1 MRLFNRFSILFFLF
15 LGIVFNLN
23 GQKIYPPENKAMNS
37 RILHLD
43 AGEKVKKGNYFF
55 LIWEKGD
62 SSTIKT
68 IKSNSGKVK
77 IPFLL
82 DFGKS
87 YEWQFLNKKQLSES
101 QKYPI
106 HNFSVLYNQRID
118 TNFFRHRVVQRK
130 PGYKMPGAFMLD
142 FVGVAVNDEGEAI
155 WIVPDTT
162 LHHFKNLQAYKDGTV
177 AYYTS
182 LNGGNSRNNLLFRHI
197 SRDGQLLWEAPD
209 DGRVSEN
216 TIENYHHDY
225 IITSDS
231 TYMLVGN
238 TYLLAPV
245 PGQTDK
251 TYRIDCG
258 SIIEYDKNKNIVWS
272 WKSADYL
279 KIVDLQFGGPNPNPS
294 HLNGIWLDEKRSLM
308 LVSFRFINR
317 IILLDKKSGKV
328 LDSWGSKYPSG
339 EARTGDSLFIGQHSP
354 KFLND
359 STMILYNNGAGK
371 GKDSVSSVAIY
382 HIPLNTSDSIRL
394 IWKKNLWFGNQR
406 ESFSLT
412 KGDVDIL
419 PDGNYLA
426 NMGDVPRTLVISPE
440 GEILL
445 EIRHEM
451 KTPGNPWM
459 WINENYRVGWFDP
472 SWW

>member
-1 MRLFNRFSILFFLF
+1 
-15 LGIVFNLN
+15 
-23 GQKIYPPENKAMNS
+23 
-37 RILHLD
+37 
-43 AGEKVKKGNYFF
+43 
-55 LIWEKGD
+55 
-62 SSTIKT
+62 
-68 IKSNSGKVK
+68 
-77 IPFLL
+77 
-82 DFGKS
+82 
-87 YEWQFLNKKQLSES
+87 
-101 QKYPI
+101 
-106 HNFSVLYNQRID
+106 
-118 TNFFRHRVVQRK
+118 
-130 PGYKMPGAFMLD
+130 
-142 FVGVAVNDEGEAI
+142 
-155 WIVPDTT
+155 
-162 LHHFKNLQAYKDGTV
+162 
-177 AYYTS
+177 
-182 LNGGNSRNNLLFRHI
+182 
-197 SRDGQLLWEAPD
+197 
-209 DGRVSEN
+209 
-216 TIENYHHDY
+216 
-225 IITSDS
+225 
-231 TYMLVGN
+231 MLVGN

-359 STMILYNNGAGK
+359 STMILYNNSAGR
-371 GKDSVSSVAIY
+371 GNDSISNVSIFR
-382 HIPLNTSDSIRL
+382 IPLNTSDSIRL

-459 WINENYRVGWFDP
+459 WISENYRVSWFDP
-472 SWW
+472 AWW